1 VQGVIFRKA
10 KDVIGMLGLNAVLLL
25 PEGKEPRGSVRVNC
39 IEGGEERARAVPK
52 KTGRTN
58 KSGSVVPEEAAR
70 RVAWNENVMPGG
82 GKVWQR
88 YTPVGMFL
96 IDVGLI
102 TELIWTVRGFCEVP
116 LVELTFMFIRDLRI

>member
-1 VQGVIFRKA
+1 
-10 KDVIGMLGLNAVLLL
+10 MLGLNAVFLL
-25 PEGKEPRGSVRVNC
+25 PEGKEPRVAVRVNC
-39 IEGGEERARAVPK
+39 VEGGEERARAVPK

-58 KSGSVVPEEAAR
+58 KSGSVVSEEAAR
-70 RVAWNENVMPGG
+70 RVVWNENAIGTQLMPGG

-116 LVELTFMFIRDLRI
+116 LVELTFMFIRDFASRLKEGG

>member
-1 VQGVIFRKA
+1 VIFRKA

>member
-1 VQGVIFRKA
+1 
-10 KDVIGMLGLNAVLLL
+10 MLGLNAVLLL
-25 PEGKEPRGSVRVNC
+25 PEGKESRVAVRVKC

-70 RVAWNENVMPGG
+70 RVAWNENAVGAQLMPGG
-82 GKVWQR
+82 GWVWQR
-88 YTPVGMFL
+88 YTPVGIFL
-96 IDVGLI
+96 IEVGLI

-116 LVELTFMFIRDLRI
+116 LVELTFMFINDLRI

>member
-1 VQGVIFRKA
+1 
-10 KDVIGMLGLNAVLLL
+10 MLGLNAIFLLL
-25 PEGKEPRGSVRVNC
+25 EGKESSVPVWVSC
-39 IEGGEERARAVPK
+39 IKGGEERARAVPK

-70 RVAWNENVMPGG
+70 RVAWNENAIGAQLMPGG
-82 GKVWQR
+82 GKVWQG
-88 YTPVGMFL
+88 YTPVGMSL